1 MSTQHTRKIIQF
13 QFLGLTIAGVFS
25 SLSGIVII
33 VLALVAGPV
42 FCGWICPFGLVQD
55 LLIKIRKIIGIKP
68 VSLKNHGTLKYSRF
82 LLLAL
87 SFVNASYILQAL
99 FSNDPRSI
107 FHQLLTSRSLSYLNI
122 GVLAVFLIGALFI
135 DRFFCRYLCPEGA
148 KQSAIGIGRVFKIER
163 SDQCVNCGK
172 CNRTCPMGI
181 HVTKEVAVNDVACI
195 SCMECVTCCPV
206 KGAIHIKARPNKNK
220 MLATL
225 ALSALLVIIPT
236 FILSSSALSEP
247 IEVSTLTEGQTLSE
261 GSARG
266 FKSTIQVQVLQ
277 NQGQIEDILIIGHSD
292 DAQWFNSASQ
302 VVDKMI
308 QAQSTDVDTISGA
321 TYSSQGIINATKAAL
336 GESFE
341 EQVVVEGHGRRH
353 H

>member
-1 MSTQHTRKIIQF
+1 MSTQYIRKFIQF
-13 QFLGLTIAGVFS
+13 LFLGLTIAGVFS
-25 SLSGIVII
+25 SLSGILII
-33 VLALVAGPV
+33 ILALVAGPI

-55 LLIKIRKIIGIKP
+55 LLIKIRKIMGIKQ
-68 VSLKNHGTLKYSRF
+68 VSLKNHAVLKYSRY

-87 SFVNASYILQAL
+87 SFVNASYILKAL

-107 FHQLLTSRSLSYLNI
+107 FHQLLTSRSLSYFNI
-122 GVLAVFLIGALFI
+122 GVLATFLLTSLFI

-148 KQSAIGIGRVFKIER
+148 KQSALGVGRVFKIER
-163 SDQCVNCGK
+163 SSRCINCGK
-172 CNRTCPMGI
+172 CNRNCPMGI
-181 HVTKEVAVNDVACI
+181 HVTKETMVNDIACI

-206 KGAIHIKARPNKNK
+206 KDAIHIKARPNKNK
-220 MLATL
+220 MLITL
-225 ALSALLVIIPT
+225 ALSVLLIIVPT
-236 FILSSSALSEP
+236 FILPSSAVSEP
-247 IEVSTLTEGQTLSE
+247 IETTTLTEEQALSE

-266 FKSTIQVQVLQ
+266 FKSTIQVQVVK
-277 NQGQIEDILIIGHSD
+277 NRGQIEDILIIEHGD

-341 EQVVVEGHGRRH
+341 EQVVVGGHGRRH